1 MVYIYL
7 HENHKNQPNV
17 GIKVYIPYMDGMGK
31 ESFRAKCGW
40 SEDAAKG
47 PGGGLDS
54 PGGLDGYMLAVS
66 LLLLR

>member
-1 MVYIYL
+1 MVYIYIYL

-17 GIKVYIPYMDGMGK
+17 GIYIPYMDGMGK

-40 SEDAAKG
+40 SEDAAKS